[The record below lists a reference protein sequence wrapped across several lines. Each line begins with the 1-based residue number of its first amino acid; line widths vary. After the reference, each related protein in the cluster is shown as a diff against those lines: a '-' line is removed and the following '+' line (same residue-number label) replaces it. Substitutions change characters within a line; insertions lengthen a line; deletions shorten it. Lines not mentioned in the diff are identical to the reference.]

1 MHNAG
6 VRTGLSI
13 PGVARLAR
21 GFSRVATWGQE
32 MQKLLIAAA
41 VVAFSSTGALA
52 AGNTSTA
59 TGSASAIVVAPLTL
73 THTAGAALNFGKF
86 TTGAGTVVI
95 TPTGGQSATGGVNI
109 VTGGSPAADAFT
121 VAGDSTRTFTIAT
134 TNSTVANG
142 ATTMAFTTTPSAAT
156 GTLVAGAAS
165 FTVGGTL
172 TAVGTEGA
180 GTYTGT
186 YSVTVTY
193 N

>member
-1 MHNAG
+1 MLKSAAFAG
-6 VRTGLSI
+6 ILATAMLV
-13 PGVARLAR
+13 PGVAR
-21 GFSRVATWGQE
+21 
-32 MQKLLIAAA
+32 
-41 VVAFSSTGALA
+41 A

-59 TGSASAIVVAPLTL
+59 SGSTSATIVGPLTL

-95 TPTGGQSATGGVNI
+95 TPTGGQSATGSVNI
-109 VTGGSPAADAFT
+109 VTGGAPAADAFK
-121 VAGDSTRTFTIAT
+121 VAGDTNRTFAITT

-156 GTLVAGAAS
+156 GTLVAGAAT

-172 TAVGTEGA
+172 TALGTEGA
-180 GTYTGT
+180 GTYSGT

>member
-1 MHNAG
+1 MK
-6 VRTGLSI
+6 
-13 PGVARLAR
+13 
-21 GFSRVATWGQE
+21 
-32 MQKLLIAAA
+32 KLLIAATL
-41 VVAFSSTGALA
+41 VAFSSTGAYA

-73 THTAGAALNFGKF
+73 THTTGAALNFGKF

-95 TPTGGQSATGGVNI
+95 TAAGAQSATGGVNI
-109 VTGGSPAADAFT
+109 VTGGAPAADAFK
-121 VAGDSTRTFTIAT
+121 VAGDSNRTFTITT

-142 ATTMAFTTTPSAAT
+142 AVTMAFTTTPSAAT
-156 GTLVAGAAS
+156 GTLVAGAAN

-172 TAVGTEGA
+172 TAVGTEGP
-180 GTYTGT
+180 GTYSGS